1 MIEFGMLERS
11 ARAMMTA
18 SVYCAAVLF
27 CLSFLVVCIAPVTA
41 QQQDPTY
48 EFFETRI
55 RPLLVNNC
63 FTCHTDNEMGD
74 LRLDSRSSLLRGGKS
89 GPAVVAGKPEES
101 LLIRAVRQVGELKMP
116 LEGKLSQ
123 QEVADLTAWVQMG
136 VPWPEE
142 QTSITK
148 TEPGKITDEDKA
160 YWAFQAIRRPAV
172 PEVAEV
178 HHSKWPK
185 SAIDRFVLS
194 RLEVE
199 GLEPAP
205 PAEKRVLIRR
215 AYFDLIGLPPTP
227 TEIDDFLGDESTG
240 AFARVIDRLLA
251 SPHYG
256 ERWGRYWLDV
266 ARYGEEDA
274 RGLSQE
280 FYPNAFRYRDFVVS
294 AFNQDMPYDL
304 FVKAQIAGDLIEAED
319 PESDQETL
327 LPALGFFGLGPWY
340 YDVTVPRQARSDER
354 HDRVDVLTRGFLG
367 LTVAC
372 ARCHDHKFDPIT
384 MNDYYG
390 LAGVFSSSQ
399 YREYPLAPA
408 HEVEAFHRRE
418 KKIKELE
425 TAIRDFIQTESEQ
438 LGGILAR
445 KTARYLVASWK
456 VLNLEKE
463 AEGAGSAGSQLD
475 YKAISETVAGEHHL
489 DGEVLARWVRY
500 LRDPEKDHPYL
511 DDWTAILGGKAA
523 PQEIEAVALAFQQT
537 VLSIIDEKKEIDA
550 RNRAILERNRP
561 PKDAAKTF
569 LPNGFSTYEEFCP
582 GCQTSVESLERDKF
596 VLWSDLLGPPVDA
609 ADPSERQG
617 AVLLFQDGEGN
628 DKTDGKELERF
639 LGSEWRSYLESM
651 RAQLESLKKGLPE
664 RYPFLHALAESDHP
678 SDIQLHLRGSPF
690 NLGKKV
696 PRRSLEVLSSNEPVS
711 FVEGSGRRELAEA
724 IARHPLTAR
733 VMVNRIWQHHFG
745 LGIVSTPSNFG
756 RLGERPTHPDLLEY
770 LAAHLVDGGF
780 SIKRLHR
787 QIMLSAVYQSSSEYS
802 KENFA
807 KDPENR
813 WLWRTNRRRLDV
825 EALRDSM
832 LFVSGTLDPRI
843 GGPTE
848 DWDET
853 NHRRTIYGKVSRFK
867 LDHTLALFDYPSPSI
882 TSERR
887 NVTHVPLQKLFFLNS
902 DWVIGQAAALAQRLH
917 SIGPTSDE
925 ARLRQAYLHLY
936 SRPAADRE
944 VQLGLEFLGEA
955 TRRDGV
961 DVAWQ
966 RYAQVLL
973 SSNEFSFVD

>member
-1 MIEFGMLERS
+1 
-11 ARAMMTA
+11 MTA
-18 SVYCAAVLF
+18 SVYCAALLF
-27 CLSFLVVCIAPVTA
+27 CLSFLVVFIAPVTA
-41 QQQDPTY
+41 QQADPTL

-55 RPLLVNNC
+55 RPVLVGNC
-63 FTCHTDNEMGD
+63 FSCHTDNEMGE
-74 LRLDSRSSLLRGGKS
+74 LRLDSRSRVLKGGKS
-89 GPAVVAGKPEES
+89 GPAVVPGKPEES

-116 LEGKLSQ
+116 MEGRLSQ

-142 QTSITK
+142 PPSITK
-148 TEPGKITDEDKA
+148 TEPGKITPEDKA
-160 YWAFQAIRRPAV
+160 YWAFRAIRRPAV
-172 PEVAEV
+172 PEIGEV
-178 HHSKWPK
+178 DDSNWPK
-185 SAIDRFVLS
+185 SGIDRFVLS
-194 RLEVE
+194 RLEAE

-215 AYFDLIGLPPTP
+215 AYFDLIGIPPTP
-227 TEIDDFLGDESTG
+227 KQVDDFLRDRSTE

-251 SPHYG
+251 LPHYG
-256 ERWGRYWLDV
+256 ERWGRHWLDV

-280 FYPNAFRYRDFVVS
+280 YYPNAFRYRDWVVS
-294 AFNQDMPYDL
+294 ALNQDMPYDL
-304 FVKAQIAGDLIEAED
+304 FVKAQIAGDLIEPQDGE
-319 PESDQETL
+319 PDQEAL
-327 LPALGFFGLGPWY
+327 IPALGFFGLGPWY

-408 HEVEAFHRRE
+408 HEVEAFHRQER
-418 KKIKELE
+418 KVKEQE
-425 TAIRDFIQTESEQ
+425 TAILEFVQTESAQ
-438 LGGILAR
+438 LGTILAR
-445 KTARYLVASWK
+445 KTAPYLVATWK
-456 VLNLEKE
+456 ALNREVDGTADKSSDRE
-463 AEGAGSAGSQLD
+463 AIALQE
-475 YKAISETVAGEHHL
+475 HL
-489 DGEVLARWVRY
+489 DREVLARWVRY
-500 LRDPEKDHPYL
+500 LRVPEKDHPYL
-511 DDWTAILGGKAA
+511 DEWNALVRRGATL
-523 PQEIEAVALAFQQT
+523 PQIEELALTFQQT
-537 VLSIIDEKKEIDA
+537 VLSIIEEKKEIDA
-550 RNRAILERNRP
+550 GNRIILERNRP

-628 DKTDGKELERF
+628 DKTGGKELERF
-639 LGSEWRSYLESM
+639 LGSEWRSHLESM
-651 RAQLESLKKGLPE
+651 RAQLENLKKGLPE

-696 PRRSLEVLSSNEPVS
+696 PRRLLEVLSRNEPVS

-733 VMVNRIWQHHFG
+733 VIVNRIWQHHFG
-745 LGIVSTPSNFG
+745 QGIVATPSNFG
-756 RLGERPTHPDLLEY
+756 RLGERPTHPHLLEY
-770 LAAHLVDGGF
+770 LAAKLIDSGF
-780 SIKRLHR
+780 SIKSLHR

-867 LDHTLALFDYPSPSI
+867 LDHTLALFDYPSPAI
-882 TSERR
+882 TSEQR

-902 DWVIGQAAALAQRLH
+902 DWVIGQAAALAKRLH
-917 SIGPTSDE
+917 SDGLSSDE
-925 ARLRQAYLHLY
+925 ARLREAYLHLF
-936 SRPAADRE
+936 SREAADPE
-944 VQLGLEFLGEA
+944 LQLGLEFLQKAAG
-955 TRRDGV
+955 RDGAEL
-961 DVAWQ
+961 AWQ
-966 RYAQVLL
+966 QYAQVLL